1 MPKYDYKCAKCGV
14 TIEFQ
19 REFGEDREPSCC
31 QQNMQRQWG
40 APIGVIFNSPG
51 FYSTDNRK

>member
-1 MPKYDYKCAKCGV
+1 MPRYDYKCIKCLS

-19 REFGEDREPSCC
+19 REFGEDREPTCC
-31 QQNMQRQWG
+31 NTIMQRQWSS
-40 APIGVIFNSPG
+40 PGVIFNGSG